1 LDLALI
7 LILLVLVVAA
17 ALLAL
22 LVGFNFFDLFGFLN
36 ISYDL
41 AVDVAWSWAWSG
53 LTAAH
58 LVSWVVQGL
67 SVILAAS
74 ESNGWV
80 NVVDGS
86 GAASLVVNINLGGS
100 TAASLNVGVVVVDGD
115 ILGDVNHYT
124 AWA

>member
-7 LILLVLVVAA
+7 LILLVL
-17 ALLAL
+17 ALLA

>member
-7 LILLVLVVAA
+7 LILLVLVVA
-17 ALLAL
+17 LLA